1 MSDEPEQN
9 AGELFGN
16 DLQTM
21 TDARL
26 ARRAIRARWPIKNS
40 TRRKVMTQLEQIVE
54 SPQSRERDKV
64 AASRAILQA
73 DQINADRE
81 ERDQPKNGD
90 ININVNVA
98 AAVRQEVLSDPAYLD
113 YCRKLASDGD
123 TGPVRQ
129 DDQSGPV
136 ANGKASHVP
145 GSGANG
151 HRNGKA

>member
-21 TDARL
+21 ADARL

-40 TRRKVMTQLEQIVE
+40 TRRKVMTELERIAE
-54 SPQSRERDKV
+54 TGERERDRV
-64 AASRAILQA
+64 AATRAILQA

-129 DDQSGPV
+129 DDQSGQV